1 MWTDRQNRGATVLFA
16 VKAASFVIY
25 FQLNL
30 QLKKKTRQG
39 YVMNPLNV
47 IRGFDP
53 DLYSYFEKELEHQR
67 LSLSFI
73 PDENSTSPLCAAIMG
88 SVLVNTSKVS
98 GYRLDAGLESLT
110 AKRICDLF
118 KADHANLRT
127 ISIEAASRCV
137 FQSLTKRGDIVMSL
151 DLRKK
156 EHCNSESLAYRFVNF
171 SIDPKTQRLDMD
183 AIEKQAKACMPQMI
197 IVSPINYPLEI
208 DYARFA
214 HIAKECHALLW
225 CDISQIAGLIA
236 GGALPSPVPHAD
248 VVTFSCHG
256 SLQGPQASVI
266 LCRENIANA
275 IDRSV
280 YIGGHTGLQTA
291 QLAALEARIG
301 EMAEPIYAEYAKAV
315 VNNAKA
321 LGEGLKQGGLNF
333 MCQGSD
339 SHLILVD
346 SKDCALS
353 SARGAQEMLADAG
366 VNVRI
371 CSIETAD
378 PEVKFDAIRFST
390 LAPTTRGA
398 TAAQMREVGG
408 HIAQFLRNP
417 NNDNLKVLRDKITRI
432 TVGLP
437 TFFEYWLSPIVRDNL
452 TKMSFMSSDST
463 QIADSIHPTRLQTL
477 TRKFKER
484 KNNN

>member
-1 MWTDRQNRGATVLFA
+1 
-16 VKAASFVIY
+16 
-25 FQLNL
+25 
-30 QLKKKTRQG
+30 
-39 YVMNPLNV
+39 
-47 IRGFDP
+47 
-53 DLYSYFEKELEHQR
+53 
-67 LSLSFI
+67 
-73 PDENSTSPLCAAIMG
+73 
-88 SVLVNTSKVS
+88 
-98 GYRLDAGLESLT
+98 
-110 AKRICDLF
+110 
-118 KADHANLRT
+118 
-127 ISIEAASRCV
+127 
-137 FQSLTKRGDIVMSL
+137 
-151 DLRKK
+151 
-156 EHCNSESLAYRFVNF
+156 
-171 SIDPKTQRLDMD
+171 
-183 AIEKQAKACMPQMI
+183 
-197 IVSPINYPLEI
+197 
-208 DYARFA
+208 
-214 HIAKECHALLW
+214 
-225 CDISQIAGLIA
+225 
-236 GGALPSPVPHAD
+236 
-248 VVTFSCHG
+248 
-256 SLQGPQASVI
+256 
-266 LCRENIANA
+266 
-275 IDRSV
+275 
-280 YIGGHTGLQTA
+280 
-291 QLAALEARIG
+291 
-301 EMAEPIYAEYAKAV
+301 
-315 VNNAKA
+315 
-321 LGEGLKQGGLNF
+321 